1 MPVPR
6 HHHFIPQFILRKFA
20 ADEQPPAGPSR
31 RKTRRRRDRDFLV
44 NKVDL
49 TRGILT
55 QRPVSREYAL
65 VDMYRDPG
73 FEDNPNHLEE
83 KLSRL
88 ENDASKIL
96 RHTLRKFLFLMKYR
110 NSRMFQR
117 YDHDRLED
125 YNEDDKHRM
134 VIYMKHKKFSRPR
147 DVWFSNLRGLL
158 ELDMDAGGQWRRTIF
173 NHVYPDDAMMFVAH
187 VQTFFLTFCEPE
199 SPQLEFLLTENSF
212 GVYEGPSD
220 CGFDARTGKI
230 VPGLYTKWHMFA
242 PVAPRLLI
250 ILRSNMLS
258 AGDSESSADSARL
271 GAYIR
276 SLHQNPERAGSI
288 LDDLPVRRC
297 ANSYSAQGVPN
308 ATEWTACADHRFYF
322 ECFRLS
328 CKHVELINTLFLE
341 ESHAVSSIVYHA
353 QDALRASLKAYLLD
367 RRPGFKTASDHP
379 LDQRKLHILALEKIA
394 RDLGMTEKAKYT
406 LQKSSPR
413 ETHMSAYV
421 AGMVGIELMKNVTDD
436 TRLPGGYRM
445 LRPDATPLDFFEDLK
460 QAGLL
465 LLLRIKTDRILQF
478 SPLSLSQKN
487 CVRQNRQDF
496 SIGMTP
502 WRVWLYLKVSRNL
515 PKYSP
520 SDFRIQLAPLE
531 VEGVEDGFVELLA
544 RYPERSEDLFN

>member
-1 MPVPR
+1 MSVPQR
-6 HHHFIPQFILRKFA
+6 HHFIPRFILRKFA
-20 ADEQPPAGPSR
+20 ADEQPPAGPSS
-31 RKTRRRRDRDFLV
+31 RKTRRRRDFLV

-73 FEDNPNHLEE
+73 FENNPNHLEE

-88 ENDASKIL
+88 ENDASSIL
-96 RHTLRKFLFLMKYR
+96 RRACDVFNRNQRLTLTRLERDTLRKFLFLMKYR

-134 VIYMKHKKFSRPR
+134 VIYMKNKKFSRPR

-158 ELDMDAGGQWRRTIF
+158 ELDMDAGGQWRRTIS

-187 VQTFFLTFCEPE
+187 VQSFFLTFCEPE
-199 SPQLEFLLTENSF
+199 SPQLEFLLTENSY

-230 VPGLYTKWHMFA
+230 VPGLYTEWHMFA

-258 AGDSESSADSARL
+258 AGDSEPSADSACL

-297 ANSYSAQGVPN
+297 ANSYSAQGVPD
-308 ATEWTACADHRFYF
+308 AAEWKACADHRFYF
-322 ECFRLS
+322 ECFKLS
-328 CKHVELINTLFLE
+328 RKHVDLINTLFLE

-353 QDALRASLKAYLLD
+353 PDALRASLKAYLLD
-367 RRPGFKTASDHP
+367 RRPGLKTAIDHP
-379 LDQRKLHILALEKIA
+379 LDQRRLHILALERIA
-394 RDLGMTEKAKYT
+394 RGLGMTEKAKYT
-406 LQKSSPR
+406 LRKPSPR
-413 ETHMSAYV
+413 EMHMSAYV

-445 LRPDATPLDFFEDLK
+445 LRPGKCTIFVAKERAD
-460 QAGLL
+460 
-465 LLLRIKTDRILQF
+465 
-478 SPLSLSQKN
+478 
-487 CVRQNRQDF
+487 NR
-496 SIGMTP
+496 
-502 WRVWLYLKVSRNL
+502 VS
-515 PKYSP
+515 
-520 SDFRIQLAPLE
+520 
-531 VEGVEDGFVELLA
+531 
-544 RYPERSEDLFN
+544 